1 MQQSRSSMPKPT
13 PAKPSRKPSPR
24 TSTKSAKKS
33 PSGSARKRKPPQKN
47 PPKPKNRLGK
57 NLLSLLVAAGLI
69 VLGYWLGRPADRL
82 EKRIDSPRTHR
93 LTEKAPTRVGTI
105 HVAEKSGESKASGD
119 PTKLPTAMEI
129 LQYGFEEDA
138 QGEEAMPEI
147 SWYEPDAPKPSAS
160 PVAPPPRTQPP
171 VPPRTPMPTGTR
183 PRLVI
188 IIDDVAHARQLKAIR
203 VLPWHITPS
212 IFPPSEIAS
221 SSPKL
226 ARHLKHYMVHL
237 PMQSGSEAMNRMKG
251 MLFANASAAT
261 IEARVKEIR
270 HLFPTAKY
278 INNHTGSVFTA
289 NPKAMKTLYA
299 QLRKRGFSFVDSRT
313 TAKSVVRPIAR
324 SYGDPYIA
332 RDVFIDNTQ
341 QVAAILKQLKKA
353 VRIAK
358 KRGYAIAIGHPH
370 KATMKALRQAEPILK
385 GVQTVYIDELYR

>member
-1 MQQSRSSMPKPT
+1 MPKPT

-24 TSTKSAKKS
+24 TPAKSAKKS
-33 PSGSARKRKPPQKN
+33 PSRSARKRKPPQKN
-47 PPKPKNRLGK
+47 PPKPKNRLVK
-57 NLLSLLVAAGLI
+57 NLFSLLVAVGLI
-69 VLGYWLGRPADRL
+69 VLGYWLGRPADR
-82 EKRIDSPRTHR
+82 EAKRMESPRTHR
-93 LTEKAPTRVGTI
+93 LAGKEPARIGTI
-105 HVAEKSGESKASGD
+105 HLAEKLGESKASGE
-119 PTKLPTAMEI
+119 PTRLPTALEI

-147 SWYEPDAPKPSAS
+147 SWYEPDAPKPAAV
-160 PVAPPPRTQPP
+160 PAAPPPHTQPAT
-171 VPPRTPMPTGTR
+171 PPRTPKPTTGTR

-188 IIDDVAHARQLKAIR
+188 IIDDIAHARQLKAIR
-203 VLPWHITPS
+203 ALPWHITPS
-212 IFPPSEIAS
+212 IFPPSEIS
-221 SSPKL
+221 TSSPRL
-226 ARHLKHYMVHL
+226 ARHLKHYMIHL
-237 PMQSGSEAMNRMKG
+237 PMQSGSQAMNRMKG
-251 MLFANASAAT
+251 MLFANASAAA

-270 HLFPTAKY
+270 RLFPTAKY
-278 INNHTGSVFTA
+278 VNNHTGSVFTA
-289 NPKAMKTLYA
+289 NTKAMKTLYA

-370 KATMKALRQAEPILK
+370 KATMKALQQAGPILK
-385 GVQTVYIDELYR
+385 GVQTVYIDELY